1 MDNLKD
7 YKIAVI
13 GAGII
18 GGAIADAL
26 SPYCQ
31 VMATRRSK
39 EKLEEIKKKGIETT
53 QDNVAAAT
61 WADVVVVAVKPKQI
75 VPVLQEVT
83 SAIEDKLV
91 ISFAAAISLDIM
103 RRVAPRSRFI
113 RAMTNIAAIVRK
125 GYTVYAYGGEV
136 LQKDIALAEAIF
148 ANLGEAR
155 AVDEQ
160 FLDVLTA
167 MFRLWSGVYL
177 HRRGVH
183 DLWSLEDG
191 VAPRFG
197 VAGGCPYSHWRLASP
212 ARLWEASGRT
222 EGSRRHA
229 GRRDDRGNLR
239 IGRKPH
245 THGIY
250 EGYQRCL
257 RKGATILRRC
267 EGAGGKNLKGHQRGL
282 GLAPAFQWIN
292 FLNSW
297 KEVLSSLG
305 LLSEGRISETTFP
318 WVFLSPAD

>member
-1 MDNLKD
+1 LDSLKD

-61 WADVVVVAVKPKQI
+61 WADMVVVAVKPKQV
-75 VPVLQEVT
+75 VPVLQEIT

-167 MFRLWSGVYL
+167 MSGSGPAYIYTVVESMIYGAL
-177 HRRGVH
+177 RMGLPRDLALQAAAHTAIGASHLLLAYGKHPAELRDLVVTPGGVTI
-183 DLWSLEDG
+183 E
-191 VAPRFG
+191 
-197 VAGGCPYSHWRLASP
+197 
-212 ARLWEASGRT
+212 
-222 EGSRRHA
+222 
-229 GRRDDRGNLR
+229 
-239 IGRKPH
+239 
-245 THGIY
+245 GIY
-250 EGYQRCL
+250 ELEESRIRTAFMKAISAASVKAQQFSEDARVQAEKTLGN
-257 RKGATILRRC
+257 IN
-267 EGAGGKNLKGHQRGL
+267 EG
-282 GLAPAFQWIN
+282 
-292 FLNSW
+292 S
-297 KEVLSSLG
+297 
-305 LLSEGRISETTFP
+305 
-318 WVFLSPAD
+318 D

>member
-167 MFRLWSGVYL
+167 MSGSGPAYIYTVVESMIYGAL
-177 HRRGVH
+177 RMGLPR
-183 DLWSLEDG
+183 DLALQAAAHTAIG
-191 VAPRFG
+191 A
-197 VAGGCPYSHWRLASP
+197 SHLLLASGKHP
-212 ARLWEASGRT
+212 AEL
-222 EGSRRHA
+222 
-229 GRRDDRGNLR
+229 RDLVVTPGGVT
-239 IGRKPH
+239 IE
-245 THGIY
+245 GIY
-250 EGYQRCL
+250 ELEESRIRTAFMKAISAASVKAQQFSEDARVQAEKTL
-257 RKGATILRRC
+257 RDI
-267 EGAGGKNLKGHQRGL
+267 
-282 GLAPAFQWIN
+282 
-292 FLNSW
+292 
-297 KEVLSSLG
+297 
-305 LLSEGRISETTFP
+305 SEGS
-318 WVFLSPAD
+318 D

>member
-26 SPYCQ
+26 APYCQ

-53 QDNVAAAT
+53 QDNIAAAT
-61 WADVVVVAVKPKQI
+61 WADVVVVAVKPKQV
-75 VPVLQEVT
+75 VPVLQEIT
-83 SAIEDKLV
+83 SAVEDKLV

-167 MFRLWSGVYL
+167 MSGSGPAYIYTVVESMIYGAL
-177 HRRGVH
+177 RMGLPR
-183 DLWSLEDG
+183 DLALQAAAHTAIG
-191 VAPRFG
+191 A
-197 VAGGCPYSHWRLASP
+197 SHL
-212 ARLWEASGRT
+212 LLASGRHPA
-222 EGSRRHA
+222 EL
-229 GRRDDRGNLR
+229 RDLVVTPGGVT
-239 IGRKPH
+239 IE
-245 THGIY
+245 GIY
-250 EGYQRCL
+250 ELEESRIRTAFMKAISAASVKAQQFSEDARVQAE
-257 RKGATILRRC
+257 KT
-267 EGAGGKNLKGHQRGL
+267 L
-282 GLAPAFQWIN
+282 GNI
-292 FLNSW
+292 
-297 KEVLSSLG
+297 
-305 LLSEGRISETTFP
+305 SEGS
-318 WVFLSPAD
+318 D

>member
-1 MDNLKD
+1 MDSLKD

-61 WADVVVVAVKPKQI
+61 WADVVMVAVKPKQV
-75 VPVLQEVT
+75 VPVLQEIT

-167 MFRLWSGVYL
+167 MSGSGPAYIYTVVESMIYGAL
-177 HRRGVH
+177 RMGLPRDLALQAAAHTAIGASHLLLVSGKHPAELRDLVVTPGGVTI
-183 DLWSLEDG
+183 E
-191 VAPRFG
+191 
-197 VAGGCPYSHWRLASP
+197 
-212 ARLWEASGRT
+212 
-222 EGSRRHA
+222 
-229 GRRDDRGNLR
+229 
-239 IGRKPH
+239 
-245 THGIY
+245 GIY
-250 EGYQRCL
+250 ELEESRIRTAFMKAISAASVKAQQFSEDARVQAEKTL
-257 RKGATILRRC
+257 REI
-267 EGAGGKNLKGHQRGL
+267 
-282 GLAPAFQWIN
+282 
-292 FLNSW
+292 
-297 KEVLSSLG
+297 
-305 LLSEGRISETTFP
+305 SEGS
-318 WVFLSPAD
+318 D

>member
-1 MDNLKD
+1 MDSLKD

-26 SPYCQ
+26 SPYSQ

-61 WADVVVVAVKPKQI
+61 WADVVMVAVKPKQV
-75 VPVLQEVT
+75 VPVLQEIT

-167 MFRLWSGVYL
+167 MSGSGPAYIYTVVESMIYGAL
-177 HRRGVH
+177 RMGLPRDLALQAAAHTAIGASHLLLVSGKHPAELRDLVVTPGGVTI
-183 DLWSLEDG
+183 E
-191 VAPRFG
+191 
-197 VAGGCPYSHWRLASP
+197 
-212 ARLWEASGRT
+212 
-222 EGSRRHA
+222 
-229 GRRDDRGNLR
+229 
-239 IGRKPH
+239 
-245 THGIY
+245 GIY
-250 EGYQRCL
+250 ELEESRIRTAFMKAISAASVKAQQFSEDARVQAEKTL
-257 RKGATILRRC
+257 REI
-267 EGAGGKNLKGHQRGL
+267 
-282 GLAPAFQWIN
+282 
-292 FLNSW
+292 
-297 KEVLSSLG
+297 
-305 LLSEGRISETTFP
+305 SEGS
-318 WVFLSPAD
+318 D

>member
-1 MDNLKD
+1 MDSLKD

-75 VPVLQEVT
+75 VPVLQEIT

-167 MFRLWSGVYL
+167 MSGSGPAYIYTVVESMIYGAL
-177 HRRGVH
+177 RMGLPR
-183 DLWSLEDG
+183 DLALQAAAHTAIG
-191 VAPRFG
+191 A
-197 VAGGCPYSHWRLASP
+197 SHLLLASGKHP
-212 ARLWEASGRT
+212 AEL
-222 EGSRRHA
+222 
-229 GRRDDRGNLR
+229 RDLVVTPGGVT
-239 IGRKPH
+239 IE
-245 THGIY
+245 GIY
-250 EGYQRCL
+250 ELEESRIRTAFMKAISAASVKAQQFSEDARVQAEKTL
-257 RKGATILRRC
+257 REI
-267 EGAGGKNLKGHQRGL
+267 
-282 GLAPAFQWIN
+282 
-292 FLNSW
+292 
-297 KEVLSSLG
+297 
-305 LLSEGRISETTFP
+305 SEGS
-318 WVFLSPAD
+318 D

>member
-1 MDNLKD
+1 MDSLKD

-75 VPVLQEVT
+75 VPVLQEIT

-167 MFRLWSGVYL
+167 MSGSGPAYIYTVVESMIYGAL
-177 HRRGVH
+177 RMGLPRDLALQAAAHTAIGASHLLLVSGKHPAELRDLVVTPGGVTI
-183 DLWSLEDG
+183 E
-191 VAPRFG
+191 
-197 VAGGCPYSHWRLASP
+197 
-212 ARLWEASGRT
+212 
-222 EGSRRHA
+222 
-229 GRRDDRGNLR
+229 
-239 IGRKPH
+239 
-245 THGIY
+245 GIY
-250 EGYQRCL
+250 ELEESRIRTAFMKAISAASVKAQQFSEDARVQAEKTL
-257 RKGATILRRC
+257 REI
-267 EGAGGKNLKGHQRGL
+267 
-282 GLAPAFQWIN
+282 
-292 FLNSW
+292 
-297 KEVLSSLG
+297 
-305 LLSEGRISETTFP
+305 SEGS
-318 WVFLSPAD
+318 D

>member
-1 MDNLKD
+1 MDSLKD

-61 WADVVVVAVKPKQI
+61 WADVVVVAVKPKQV
-75 VPVLQEVT
+75 VPVLQEIT

-167 MFRLWSGVYL
+167 MSGSGPAYIYTVVESMIYGAL
-177 HRRGVH
+177 RMGLPR
-183 DLWSLEDG
+183 DLALQAAAHTAIG
-191 VAPRFG
+191 A
-197 VAGGCPYSHWRLASP
+197 SHLLLASGKHP
-212 ARLWEASGRT
+212 AEL
-222 EGSRRHA
+222 
-229 GRRDDRGNLR
+229 RDLVVTPGGVT
-239 IGRKPH
+239 IE
-245 THGIY
+245 GIY
-250 EGYQRCL
+250 ELEESRIRTAFMKAISAASVKAQQFSEDARVQAEKTL
-257 RKGATILRRC
+257 REI
-267 EGAGGKNLKGHQRGL
+267 
-282 GLAPAFQWIN
+282 
-292 FLNSW
+292 
-297 KEVLSSLG
+297 
-305 LLSEGRISETTFP
+305 SEGS
-318 WVFLSPAD
+318 D

>member
-1 MDNLKD
+1 LDSLKD

-75 VPVLQEVT
+75 VPVLQEIT

-167 MFRLWSGVYL
+167 MSGSGPAYIYTVVESMIYGAL
-177 HRRGVH
+177 RMGLPR
-183 DLWSLEDG
+183 DLALQAAAHTAIG
-191 VAPRFG
+191 A
-197 VAGGCPYSHWRLASP
+197 SHLLLASGKHP
-212 ARLWEASGRT
+212 AEL
-222 EGSRRHA
+222 
-229 GRRDDRGNLR
+229 RDLVVTPGGVT
-239 IGRKPH
+239 IE
-245 THGIY
+245 GIY
-250 EGYQRCL
+250 ELEESRIRTAFMKAISAASVKAQQFSEDARVQAEKTL
-257 RKGATILRRC
+257 REI
-267 EGAGGKNLKGHQRGL
+267 
-282 GLAPAFQWIN
+282 
-292 FLNSW
+292 
-297 KEVLSSLG
+297 
-305 LLSEGRISETTFP
+305 SEGS
-318 WVFLSPAD
+318 D

>member
-1 MDNLKD
+1 MKD

-39 EKLEEIKKKGIETT
+39 EKLEEIKKRGIETT

-61 WADVVVVAVKPKQI
+61 WADVVMVAVKPKQV
-75 VPVLQEVT
+75 VPVLQEIT

-167 MFRLWSGVYL
+167 MSGSGPAYIYTVVESMIYGAL
-177 HRRGVH
+177 RMGLPRDLALQAAAHTAIGASHLLLVSGKHPAELRDLVVTPGGVTI
-183 DLWSLEDG
+183 E
-191 VAPRFG
+191 
-197 VAGGCPYSHWRLASP
+197 
-212 ARLWEASGRT
+212 
-222 EGSRRHA
+222 
-229 GRRDDRGNLR
+229 
-239 IGRKPH
+239 
-245 THGIY
+245 GIY
-250 EGYQRCL
+250 ELEESRIRTAFMKAISAASVKAQQFSEDARVQAEKTL
-257 RKGATILRRC
+257 REI
-267 EGAGGKNLKGHQRGL
+267 
-282 GLAPAFQWIN
+282 
-292 FLNSW
+292 
-297 KEVLSSLG
+297 
-305 LLSEGRISETTFP
+305 SEGS
-318 WVFLSPAD
+318 D

>member
-1 MDNLKD
+1 MDSLKD

-39 EKLEEIKKKGIETT
+39 EKLEEIKKRGIETT

-61 WADVVVVAVKPKQI
+61 WADVVMVAVKPKQV
-75 VPVLQEVT
+75 VPVLQEIT

-167 MFRLWSGVYL
+167 MSGSGPAYIYTVVESMIYGAL
-177 HRRGVH
+177 RMGLPR
-183 DLWSLEDG
+183 DLALQAAAHTAIG
-191 VAPRFG
+191 A
-197 VAGGCPYSHWRLASP
+197 SHLLLASGKHP
-212 ARLWEASGRT
+212 AEL
-222 EGSRRHA
+222 
-229 GRRDDRGNLR
+229 RDLVVTPGGVT
-239 IGRKPH
+239 IE
-245 THGIY
+245 GIY
-250 EGYQRCL
+250 ELEESRIRTAFMKAISAASVKAQQFSEDARVQAEKTL
-257 RKGATILRRC
+257 REI
-267 EGAGGKNLKGHQRGL
+267 
-282 GLAPAFQWIN
+282 
-292 FLNSW
+292 
-297 KEVLSSLG
+297 
-305 LLSEGRISETTFP
+305 SEGS
-318 WVFLSPAD
+318 D

>member
-1 MDNLKD
+1 MDSLKD

-39 EKLEEIKKKGIETT
+39 EKLEEIKKRGIETT

-61 WADVVVVAVKPKQI
+61 WADVVMVAVKPKQV
-75 VPVLQEVT
+75 VPVLQEIT

-167 MFRLWSGVYL
+167 MSGSGPAYIYTVVESMIYGAL
-177 HRRGVH
+177 RMGLPRDLALQAAAHTAIGASHLLLVSGKHPAELRDLVVTPGGVTI
-183 DLWSLEDG
+183 E
-191 VAPRFG
+191 
-197 VAGGCPYSHWRLASP
+197 
-212 ARLWEASGRT
+212 
-222 EGSRRHA
+222 
-229 GRRDDRGNLR
+229 
-239 IGRKPH
+239 
-245 THGIY
+245 GIY
-250 EGYQRCL
+250 ELEESRIRTAFMKAISAASVKAQQFSEDARVQAEKTL
-257 RKGATILRRC
+257 REI
-267 EGAGGKNLKGHQRGL
+267 
-282 GLAPAFQWIN
+282 
-292 FLNSW
+292 
-297 KEVLSSLG
+297 
-305 LLSEGRISETTFP
+305 SEGS
-318 WVFLSPAD
+318 D

>member
-1 MDNLKD
+1 MKD

-39 EKLEEIKKKGIETT
+39 EKLEEIKKRGIETT

-61 WADVVVVAVKPKQI
+61 WADVVVVAVKPKQV
-75 VPVLQEVT
+75 VPVLQEIT

-167 MFRLWSGVYL
+167 MSGSGPAYIYTVVESMIYGAL
-177 HRRGVH
+177 RMGLPRDLALQAAAHTAIGASHLLLVSGKHPAELRDLVVTPGGVTI
-183 DLWSLEDG
+183 E
-191 VAPRFG
+191 
-197 VAGGCPYSHWRLASP
+197 
-212 ARLWEASGRT
+212 
-222 EGSRRHA
+222 
-229 GRRDDRGNLR
+229 
-239 IGRKPH
+239 
-245 THGIY
+245 GIY
-250 EGYQRCL
+250 ELEESRIRTAFMKAISAASVKAQQFSEDARVQAEKTL
-257 RKGATILRRC
+257 REI
-267 EGAGGKNLKGHQRGL
+267 
-282 GLAPAFQWIN
+282 
-292 FLNSW
+292 
-297 KEVLSSLG
+297 
-305 LLSEGRISETTFP
+305 SEGS
-318 WVFLSPAD
+318 D

>member
-1 MDNLKD
+1 MDSLKD

-39 EKLEEIKKKGIETT
+39 EKLEEIKKRGIETT

-75 VPVLQEVT
+75 VPVLQEIT

-167 MFRLWSGVYL
+167 MSGSGPAYIYTVVESMIYGAL
-177 HRRGVH
+177 RMGLPRDLALQAAAHTAIGASHLLLVSGKHPAELRDLVVTPGGVTI
-183 DLWSLEDG
+183 E
-191 VAPRFG
+191 
-197 VAGGCPYSHWRLASP
+197 
-212 ARLWEASGRT
+212 
-222 EGSRRHA
+222 
-229 GRRDDRGNLR
+229 
-239 IGRKPH
+239 
-245 THGIY
+245 GIY
-250 EGYQRCL
+250 ELEESRIRTAFMKAISAASVKAQQFSEDARVQAEKTL
-257 RKGATILRRC
+257 REI
-267 EGAGGKNLKGHQRGL
+267 
-282 GLAPAFQWIN
+282 
-292 FLNSW
+292 
-297 KEVLSSLG
+297 
-305 LLSEGRISETTFP
+305 SEGS
-318 WVFLSPAD
+318 D